1 MEQYVDILQEVG
13 NIGIGNAATALA
25 EFLSAKI
32 KVTVPQTDFVP
43 VEEVFTRIGRAEE
56 LVAAILLRVDG
67 DLSGMVLFLFP
78 EASARELIAQ
88 ILGQPVAAIQE
99 LDDMEESVL
108 LEIGNVLTGSF
119 LNAVSAM
126 TQLTIIPAVPL
137 FTFDM
142 LGAIINSSLLGTGMV
157 EDQVLLIKTVLLQ
170 EGNGVSGDLL
180 FFFDIGALDT
190 LLNVLRIQLENIS
203 GRVIPCEAGTD
214 R

>member
-25 EFLSAKI
+25 KLLSAKI
-32 KVTVPQTDFVP
+32 KVTVPRTDFVP

-67 DLSGMVLFLFP
+67 DLSGIVLFLFP
-78 EASARELIAQ
+78 EASARELISQ
-88 ILGQPVAAIQE
+88 ILGQPAATIQE
-99 LDDMEESVL
+99 LGDMEESVL

-126 TQLTIIPAVPL
+126 MQLTIIPAVPL

-142 LGAIINSSLLGTGMV
+142 LGAVINSALLGTGMV
-157 EDQVLLIKTVLLQ
+157 EDRVLLIETVLLQ

-180 FFFDIGALDT
+180 FFFDVGSLDT
-190 LLNVLRIQLENIS
+190 LLNALRIQLENI
-203 GRVIPCEAGTD
+203 
-214 R
+214 